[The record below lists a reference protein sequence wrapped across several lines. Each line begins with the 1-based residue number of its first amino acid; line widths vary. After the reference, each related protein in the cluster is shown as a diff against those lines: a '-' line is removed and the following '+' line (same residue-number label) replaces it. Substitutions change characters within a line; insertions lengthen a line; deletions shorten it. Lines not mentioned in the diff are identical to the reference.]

1 MVKIMVDSAS
11 DMTKELCLEK
21 GMEFI
26 PIAVQLGEE
35 EYLDGLNLNRDY
47 FYQYLIEGGNFPQT
61 SQPSPADFVDI
72 FTGCKERQE
81 ELIYLALSSSLS
93 GTMQSAILAKNMVEY
108 DGIYIVDSLAA
119 TFNIMLMADYAAG
132 LAKEGMT
139 AKEIVEKIEELK
151 SHVKVIAGLDT
162 LEYLA
167 KGGRLSK
174 AAASIGEM
182 VRIKPVIELTPEG
195 EVGVVGKCIGKN
207 KAMVAICKQLEGKK
221 LKTGFPV
228 YLIYSYGEENAASLE
243 SRLNNMGILITDTL
257 QIGTAI
263 GTHIGPNAFG
273 LIYVEDF

>member
-26 PIAVQLGEE
+26 PIAVQLGEK
-35 EYLDGLNLNRDY
+35 EYLDGVNLNRDY
-47 FYQYLIEGGNFPQT
+47 FYEFLIKSEAFPQT

-72 FTGCKERQE
+72 FTACKEQQE

>member
-35 EYLDGLNLNRDY
+35 EYLDGVNLNRDY
-47 FYQYLIEGGNFPQT
+47 FYEFLTKSEAFPQT
-61 SQPSPADFVDI
+61 SQPSPANFVDI
-72 FTGCKERQE
+72 FTACKERQE

-119 TFNIMLMADYAAG
+119 TFNIMVMADYAAG

-139 AKEIVEKIEELK
+139 AKEIVEKLEALK

-228 YLIYSYGEENAASLE
+228 YLIYSYGEENAASLG
-243 SRLNNMGILITDTL
+243 SRLNNIGILITDTL

>member
-61 SQPSPADFVDI
+61 SQPSPANFVDI
-72 FTGCKERQE
+72 FTACKEKQE

-119 TFNIMLMADYAAG
+119 TFNIMVMADYAAG
-132 LAKEGMT
+132 LVKEGMT

>member
-26 PIAVQLGEE
+26 PIAVQLGEK
-35 EYLDGLNLNRDY
+35 EYLDGVNLNRDY
-47 FYQYLIEGGNFPQT
+47 FYEFLIKSEAFPQT
-61 SQPSPADFVDI
+61 SQPSPANFVDI
-72 FTGCKERQE
+72 FTACKERQE

-119 TFNIMLMADYAAG
+119 TFNIMVMADYAAG

-243 SRLNNMGILITDTL
+243 SRLNNIGILITDTL

>member
-35 EYLDGLNLNRDY
+35 EYLDGVNLNRDY
-47 FYQYLIEGGNFPQT
+47 FYEFLTKGEAFPQT
-61 SQPSPADFVDI
+61 SQPSPANFVDI
-72 FTGCKERQE
+72 FTACKERQE

-119 TFNIMLMADYAAG
+119 TFNIMVMADYAAG

-139 AKEIVEKIEELK
+139 AKEIVEKLEALK

>member
-35 EYLDGLNLNRDY
+35 EYLDGVNLNRDY
-47 FYQYLIEGGNFPQT
+47 FYEFLTKGEAFPQT
-61 SQPSPADFVDI
+61 SQPSPANFVDI
-72 FTGCKERQE
+72 FTACKERQE

-119 TFNIMLMADYAAG
+119 TFNIMVMADYAAG

-139 AKEIVEKIEELK
+139 AKEIVEKLEALK

-228 YLIYSYGEENAASLE
+228 YLIYSYGEENAASLG
-243 SRLNNMGILITDTL
+243 SRLNNIGILITDTL

>member
-11 DMTKELCLEK
+11 DMTKELCTEK

-35 EYLDGLNLNRDY
+35 EYLDGVNLNRDY
-47 FYQYLIEGGNFPQT
+47 FYEFLTKGEAFPQT
-61 SQPSPADFVDI
+61 SQPSPANFVDI
-72 FTGCKERQE
+72 FTACKERQE

-108 DGIYIVDSLAA
+108 DGIYVVDSLTA
-119 TFNIMLMADYAAG
+119 TFNIMVMADYAAD
-132 LAKEGMT
+132 LAKEGMS

-243 SRLNNMGILITDTL
+243 SRLNNIGILITDTL

>member
-11 DMTKELCLEK
+11 DMTKQECLEK

-26 PIAVQLGEE
+26 PIAVQMGEK
-35 EYLDGLNLNRDY
+35 EYLDGVNLTKDT
-47 FYQYLIEGGNFPQT
+47 FYDFLTKEEIFPQT

-72 FTGCKERQE
+72 FTACKEKGE
-81 ELIYLALSSSLS
+81 ELIYIALSSALS
-93 GTMQSAILAKNMVEY
+93 GTLQSATLAKSMVEY
-108 DGIYIVDSLAA
+108 DGIYLIDSLSA
-119 TFNIMLMADYAAG
+119 TFTIKIMAEYALELSQKG
-132 LAKEGMT
+132 LA
-139 AKEIVEKIEELK
+139 AKEIVAKLEELK

-174 AAASIGEM
+174 TAASLGEM
-182 VRIKPVIELTPEG
+182 VRIKPVVEITPDG
-195 EVGVVGKCIGKN
+195 EVGVLAKCIGKN

-243 SRLNNMGILITDTL
+243 SRLNNIGILITDTL

>member
-26 PIAVQLGEE
+26 PIAVQLGEK
-35 EYLDGLNLNRDY
+35 EYLDGVNLNRDY
-47 FYQYLIEGGNFPQT
+47 FYEFLTKSETFPQT
-61 SQPSPADFVDI
+61 SQPSPANFVDI
-72 FTGCKERQE
+72 FTACKERQE

-108 DGIYIVDSLAA
+108 NGIYIVDSLAA
-119 TFNIMLMADYAAG
+119 TFNIMVMADYAAG
-132 LAKEGMT
+132 LAKEGMS

>member
-26 PIAVQLGEE
+26 PIAVQLGEK
-35 EYLDGLNLNRDY
+35 EYLDGVNLNRDY
-47 FYQYLIEGGNFPQT
+47 FYEFLTKSETFPQT
-61 SQPSPADFVDI
+61 SQPSPANFVDI
-72 FTGCKERQE
+72 FTACKERQE

-108 DGIYIVDSLAA
+108 NGIYIVDSLAA
-119 TFNIMLMADYAAG
+119 TFNIMVMADYAAG
-132 LAKEGMT
+132 LAKEGMS

-243 SRLNNMGILITDTL
+243 SRLNNIGILITDTL

>member
-26 PIAVQLGEE
+26 PIAVQLGEK
-35 EYLDGLNLNRDY
+35 EYLDGVNLNRDY
-47 FYQYLIEGGNFPQT
+47 FYEFLTKSEAFPQT
-61 SQPSPADFVDI
+61 SQPSPANFVDI
-72 FTGCKERQE
+72 FTACKERQE

-119 TFNIMLMADYAAG
+119 TFNIMVMADYAAG
-132 LAKEGMT
+132 LAKEGMS

>member
-35 EYLDGLNLNRDY
+35 EYLDGVNLNRDY
-47 FYQYLIEGGNFPQT
+47 FYEFLTKGEAFPQT
-61 SQPSPADFVDI
+61 SQPSPANFVDI
-72 FTGCKERQE
+72 FTACKERQE

-119 TFNIMLMADYAAG
+119 TFNIMVMADYAAG

-228 YLIYSYGEENAASLE
+228 YLIYSYGEENAASLG
-243 SRLNNMGILITDTL
+243 SRLNNIGILITDTL